1 MTTNEED
8 MEIVYQKILS
18 GMNNEI
24 IQYTLSLIQNGGL
37 QVDNLRDFM
46 KGYFV
51 SKFVWVL
58 NITHSANG
66 NPSNDNEI
74 IFQEYLRKINNSEKL
89 KKLLDELL

>member
-1 MTTNEED
+1 
-8 MEIVYQKILS
+8 MEIAYQKISS

-24 IQYTLSLIQNGGL
+24 IQYTLSLIQNGEF

-51 SKFVWVL
+51 SKFVWIL
-58 NITHSANG
+58 NTIHVSNG
-66 NPSNDNEI
+66 NPPNDDEI

-89 KKLLDELL
+89 KKLR